1 MRNMCAVLCVCAA
14 ASPAYAQTVRFDD
27 VVRNLRNPDAKTRLA
42 SVKLL
47 RDAQYP
53 EAIEPLAALVGDPV
67 DEIQLETIAAELS
80 FYLGQDVRTR
90 RMVGFVIEKRQAAV
104 AESAFEQ
111 GPMAVWPR
119 PVPAALVSSL
129 LNAVDDEN
137 ARVRSEAIYAA
148 GVIAHAP
155 VGAAAAQQLLKA
167 LDHYDPAIRAAA
179 ARVIGRLNVS
189 SAGDA
194 LMKAM
199 NDSHAEVRYAAMRAL
214 GFIHET
220 RAVQPLTEQL
230 AFYKKGEG
238 AWSALDAL
246 ARIGSPSSVPVFKQY
261 LGDRDPYLRRAS
273 AEGLGRAK
281 DMSQLDTLSHMA
293 TGDDAP
299 MVRLAACFAL
309 QKLGQNY
316 ATRIA
321 DMLVS
326 DKLAIQGVDAL
337 IEIGPS
343 IAPQLYARLQ
353 ESDPH
358 MREAIADALG
368 AIGGEDALKPLK
380 AAAEDK
386 DPAVA
391 AAAKR
396 AIARL
401 RGTQ

>member
-1 MRNMCAVLCVCAA
+1 
-14 ASPAYAQTVRFDD
+14 
-27 VVRNLRNPDAKTRLA
+27 
-42 SVKLL
+42 
-47 RDAQYP
+47 
-53 EAIEPLAALVGDPV
+53 
-67 DEIQLETIAAELS
+67 
-80 FYLGQDVRTR
+80 
-90 RMVGFVIEKRQAAV
+90 
-104 AESAFEQ
+104 
-111 GPMAVWPR
+111 
-119 PVPAALVSSL
+119 
-129 LNAVDDEN
+129 
-137 ARVRSEAIYAA
+137 
-148 GVIAHAP
+148 
-155 VGAAAAQQLLKA
+155 
-167 LDHYDPAIRAAA
+167 
-179 ARVIGRLNVS
+179 
-189 SAGDA
+189 
-194 LMKAM
+194 
-199 NDSHAEVRYAAMRAL
+199 
-214 GFIHET
+214 
-220 RAVQPLTEQL
+220 
-230 AFYKKGEG
+230 
-238 AWSALDAL
+238 
-246 ARIGSPSSVPVFKQY
+246 VPVFKQY